1 MANMNN
7 NMLNNYNNYPFQTQQ
22 QSPQQFFMQPQGLL
36 YFINSALE
44 ISNVPLN
51 SGIAVAMC
59 LPEETLYVKTFQN
72 GTPNVITY
80 KLIAQNEI
88 VKDEDKDI
96 KEILLGLDKRLKA
109 LEKTNKKGGS
119 LDELI

>member
-7 NMLNNYNNYPFQTQQ
+7 GMLNNYNNYPFQTQ

-44 ISNVPLN
+44 ISNVPVT

-72 GTPNVITY
+72 GVPNIITY
-80 KLIAQNEI
+80 KLIAQNEE
-88 VKDEDKDI
+88 VKAEDKDI
-96 KEILLGLDKRLKA
+96 KDILFSLDKRLKA